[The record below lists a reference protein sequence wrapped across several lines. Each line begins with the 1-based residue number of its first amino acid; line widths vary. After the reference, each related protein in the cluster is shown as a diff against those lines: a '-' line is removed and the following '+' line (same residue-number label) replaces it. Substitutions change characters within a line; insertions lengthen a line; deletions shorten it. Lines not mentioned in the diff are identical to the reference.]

1 MRGWSDGCVDAVVTD
16 PPYGIAKDRHRTLTD
31 GRISATGAAHKG
43 NWYNVVDEW
52 DAQPP
57 PRAAFDSMLR
67 LSAVQVVFGGN
78 YFAHMLPPS
87 PGWIVWNKDNGNTKF
102 ADFEMAWT
110 SRHAAA
116 RILHWRWNGMLQE
129 PGHPKDKRVH
139 PTQKPLGLMAWVV
152 ANYTNE
158 GDVILDPYCGSGTTC
173 VACIQL
179 GRHFIG
185 IEKEHKYVEIARRR
199 VREAQNTLFAGATP

>member
-1 MRGWSDGCVDAVVTD
+1 
-16 PPYGIAKDRHRTLTD
+16 
-31 GRISATGAAHKG
+31 
-43 NWYNVVDEW
+43 
-52 DAQPP
+52 
-57 PRAAFDSMLR
+57 
-67 LSAVQVVFGGN
+67 
-78 YFAHMLPPS
+78 
-87 PGWIVWNKDNGNTKF
+87 
-102 ADFEMAWT
+102 
-110 SRHAAA
+110 
-116 RILHWRWNGMLQE
+116 MLQE